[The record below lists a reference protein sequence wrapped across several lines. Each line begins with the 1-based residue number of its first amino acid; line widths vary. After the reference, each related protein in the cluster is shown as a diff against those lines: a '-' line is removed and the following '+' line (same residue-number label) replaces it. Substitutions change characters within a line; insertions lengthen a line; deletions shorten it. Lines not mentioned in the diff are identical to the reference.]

1 MIEIAQER
9 QLPKEAQLKA
19 YEEYAFEN
27 RDRPDFRSF
36 DQIQKEGGFSV
47 FAVAELLYK
56 RLQRLEAHLA
66 NSKVI
71 RQELPAIV
79 ESAEV
84 SKDMVTKQ
92 VIDQTDRKSLFKQ
105 KITYNLQYHP
115 PTGDATQQAHEKV
128 RSLCTQLALQL
139 IDIAPDCEEVGIGLR
154 KIEEVAMWFNAAIAR
169 NQ

>member
-1 MIEIAQER
+1 MIETLER

-27 RDRPDFRSF
+27 RDRSDFKSF
-36 DQIQKEGGFSV
+36 DQVQKEGGFSV

-79 ESAEV
+79 ESADV
-84 SKDMVTKQ
+84 SKDMLQ
-92 VIDQTDRKSLFKQ
+92 VIPKQAIEHDKKTLFKQ

-115 PTGDATQQAHEKV
+115 PTGDETQQAHEKV

-139 IDIAPDCEEVGIGLR
+139 IDIAPD
-154 KIEEVAMWFNAAIAR
+154 
-169 NQ
+169 